1 MNTIEED
8 FNQLKDMAMNPKAG
22 ALQITECRRFFIGGA
37 YAMFH
42 KMMAIGE
49 LPEAEAFEET
59 SKITREISTLTDR
72 IGKDL

>member
-8 FNQLKDMAMNPKAG
+8 FNQLKDMAMNPAAG
-22 ALQITECRRFFIGGA
+22 ALQISESRRFFIGGS

-42 KMMAIGE
+42 KMMAIAE
-49 LPEAEAFEET
+49 LPEAEAFEEM
-59 SKITREISTLTDR
+59 SKITREISTLADR